1 MFVASKVLFMTTE
14 EKPSE
19 LLTLMM
25 ALVRRKYKTY
35 IFYGVSI
42 CGKQSSIINI
52 KKGIIYDD
60 RRNTVGTINTCDCL
74 CASKIQNI
82 YFLWCYY
89 LQQTLFHH
97 KKKIKIKIK
106 RVISDRHETIK
117 NGKIFWRENSP
128 LLFTFVTTFIHRN

>member
-1 MFVASKVLFMTTE
+1 MFVTSKVLFITTK

-19 LLTLMM
+19 LLTLVT
-25 ALVRRKYKTY
+25 ALVYQKYKIY

-42 CGKQSSIINI
+42 YDKQSSIVTI

-60 RRNTVGTINTCDCL
+60 RRNTIGTINTCDCL

-97 KKKIKIKIK
+97 KKN
-106 RVISDRHETIK
+106 K
-117 NGKIFWRENSP
+117 NK
-128 LLFTFVTTFIHRN
+128 

>member
-42 CGKQSSIINI
+42 CDKQSSIVTI
-52 KKGIIYDD
+52 KKG
-60 RRNTVGTINTCDCL
+60 
-74 CASKIQNI
+74 
-82 YFLWCYY
+82 
-89 LQQTLFHH
+89 
-97 KKKIKIKIK
+97 
-106 RVISDRHETIK
+106 ISDRHEAIE

-128 LLFTFVTTFIHRN
+128 HTSHICDNIYPSQFFFFL

>member
-42 CGKQSSIINI
+42 CDKQSSIINI

-60 RRNTVGTINTCDCL
+60 LRKTIRTINTCDDFCTL
-74 CASKIQNI
+74 KIQNI
-82 YFLWCYY
+82 F
-89 LQQTLFHH
+89 FM
-97 KKKIKIKIK
+97 
-106 RVISDRHETIK
+106 V
-117 NGKIFWRENSP
+117 
-128 LLFTFVTTFIHRN
+128 LLFATDRKSVV